1 MKSIVT
7 LICFFLTIKSLS
19 AQIKYGM
26 RDEQGRHEIAR
37 GFVVTTNDGLGEV
50 FYHADDYQR
59 MVRMGANYQV
69 IRLEMGKLKPS
80 NDESIAVNYLQKI
93 DSLVN
98 LGKQSGIKS
107 VFKMT
112 LYGMDDF
119 SWEKL
124 LLNKNHE
131 QRNYVLAWEKIWKKF
146 SDHSFVIGY
155 DLVNEPRKESWEIAY
170 QDMSNKYLIPFYGYL
185 IDEAVK
191 VNPNKQFF
199 IQDIFMNKG
208 DNEDK
213 NQYAELKTSVNRE
226 NVVFSPHIYETKKF
240 QIDANMKRFSKE
252 ADLQNAPIFVGE
264 WGFPT
269 FDKTDST
276 LTEQLKYIDFYI
288 HTVNKFDSL
297 GVGTI
302 KAWFNGNRTKQH
314 FLGSPSTW
322 SIFADEEAVGTVERK
337 YITDIIARP
346 FPQSIAGDILN
357 FKFDFPTRSLNASF
371 ITDNSKGASRIFVGA
386 DRHYPDG
393 FSIIINNNFIMV
405 HNPLKNAGLEVV
417 KSSISDNPSDFIW
430 DDAKQQIVVLQWP
443 FDKKALNMRIIPG
456 IIRL

>member
-1 MKSIVT
+1 
-7 LICFFLTIKSLS
+7 
-19 AQIKYGM
+19 
-26 RDEQGRHEIAR
+26 
-37 GFVVTTNDGLGEV
+37 
-50 FYHADDYQR
+50 
-59 MVRMGANYQV
+59 
-69 IRLEMGKLKPS
+69 
-80 NDESIAVNYLQKI
+80 
-93 DSLVN
+93 
-98 LGKQSGIKS
+98 
-107 VFKMT
+107 
-112 LYGMDDF
+112 
-119 SWEKL
+119 
-124 LLNKNHE
+124 
-131 QRNYVLAWEKIWKKF
+131 
-146 SDHSFVIGY
+146 
-155 DLVNEPRKESWEIAY
+155 
-170 QDMSNKYLIPFYGYL
+170 
-185 IDEAVK
+185 
-191 VNPNKQFF
+191 
-199 IQDIFMNKG
+199 
-208 DNEDK
+208 
-213 NQYAELKTSVNRE
+213 
-226 NVVFSPHIYETKKF
+226 
-240 QIDANMKRFSKE
+240 MKRFSKE